1 MIYIEERAM
10 VIKPMRLQSG
20 DTIGI
25 VTLAS
30 PVDPKKIDESIAILQ
45 RMGFQVVL
53 GTHVYSPHFPASTAA
68 ERASDLMSMF
78 ANPSIKMILA
88 SRGGTGVSDILPYLD
103 YHTICRHPKIVS
115 GYSDLSILLNV
126 LYQYTNLL
134 TFHGLMLINFQP
146 DIPPF
151 NLASF
156 FMATSTAVWPR
167 RIMNPST
174 KPFVSK
180 VMGNVTGRIV
190 GGNLT
195 GLVSSLGT
203 PFEIDTQGKI
213 LFLEEVN
220 EPTSTVY
227 RLLSQL
233 KLAGKLDDCIGIV
246 MGECTRCQVAYETT
260 YEDIIDRLLVP
271 LGKPLLTN
279 FAIGHG
285 KYKVT
290 LPIGALA
297 NLNTV
302 NQTLTLLEPAVC

>member
-1 MIYIEERAM
+1 M
-10 VIKPMRLQSG
+10 VIRPVQLQRG

-25 VTLAS
+25 VTLGS
-30 PVDPKKIDESIAILQ
+30 PVNAKKIDESIATLQ

-78 ANPSIKMILA
+78 ENPSIKMILA

-103 YHTICRHPKIVS
+103 YHIICRHPKIIS

-126 LYQYTNLL
+126 LYQYTHLL
-134 TFHGLMLINFQP
+134 TFHGLMLAEDFKP
-146 DIPPF
+146 DSPPF

-156 FMATSTAVWPR
+156 FTATSTLVWPR
-167 RIMNPST
+167 LITNP
-174 KPFVSK
+174 PEMPLVSK

-195 GLVSSLGT
+195 SLVGSLGT
-203 PFEIDTQGKI
+203 PFEIDTQAKI
-213 LFLEEVN
+213 LFLEETS
-220 EPTSTVY
+220 EPTSKVY
-227 RLLSQL
+227 RLLSHL
-233 KLAGKLDDCIGIV
+233 KLAGKLDDCIGII
-246 MGECTRCQVAYETT
+246 MGECTDCQVVYDTT
-260 YEDIIDRLLVP
+260 YEDIIDTLLVP

-285 KYKVT
+285 KYRVT

-297 NLNTV
+297 NLNTA
-302 NQTLTLLEPAVC
+302 NSTLTMLEPAVCHGYL